1 MNLTSEITS
10 APPLSD
16 SQRAALISL
25 LADEDP
31 VVYQTIWAKL
41 IAYGPAVVSWLQP
54 YLLHS
59 DPLLRRRAQAMVD
72 LFGRQTADTEF
83 LSFCLRQGED
93 FDLERGVWKLVK
105 TEYPRVNEQAYGAL
119 LDSYASEIKTK
130 VSRDDGAEQVVAHI
144 NEFLFTK
151 MQFRGNEDDYY
162 DPDNSYLNRVLD
174 NRLGN
179 PISLSLVYMWVAR
192 RMQLP
197 VVGIGLPGH
206 FICRL
211 QTSKEELYIDAFNGG
226 KLLTKV
232 DCVKYLLQTN
242 HTLQEGHLAP
252 VSARRVLLR
261 ICANLHQIYT
271 ALEQAEQVARFQRYV
286 VALAK

>member
-31 VVYQTIWAKL
+31 AVYQTIWSKL
-41 IAYGPAVVSWLQP
+41 LSYGPDVVTWLQP
-54 YLLHS
+54 YLLDS
-59 DPLLRRRAQAMVD
+59 DPLLRRRSQAIVD
-72 LFGRQTADTEF
+72 HFGRQSADTDF
-83 LSFCLRQGED
+83 LGFCLRQGEE
-93 FDLERGVWKLVK
+93 FDLESGVWKLVK
-105 TEYPRVNEQAYGAL
+105 TEFPNFNEQAYRAL
-119 LDSYASEIKTK
+119 LDGYANELKRR
-130 VSRDDGAEQVVAHI
+130 VSLDGGAETIVAHI
-144 NEFLFTK
+144 NEFLFSELG
-151 MQFRGNEDDYY
+151 FRGNEEDYY

-179 PISLSLVYMWVAR
+179 PISLSLVYIWIAR
-192 RMQLP
+192 RMHLP
-197 VVGIGLPGH
+197 VAGIGLPGH
-206 FICRL
+206 FICRF
-211 QTSKEELYIDAFNGG
+211 QTSKEELYIDAFNSG

-232 DCVKYLLQTN
+232 DCVKYLLQTS
-242 HTLQEGHLAP
+242 HTLEEGHLAP
-252 VSARRVLLR
+252 ISARRVLLR

-271 ALEQAEQVARFQRYV
+271 ALEQAEHVSRFQRYL